1 MEIRVLPS
9 GECRCVYSE
18 TIALSAIGRC
28 EVRRASHVEPI
39 KGGSL
44 WQADMGPVGGPILG
58 PFETRSEA
66 LGAESLWLSRN
77 WL

>member
-1 MEIRVLPS
+1 MELRIDLGGVV
-9 GECRCVYSE
+9 RCVYGES
-18 TIALSAIGRC
+18 LDLCAIGR
-28 EVRRASHVEPI
+28 VSIRRASHVEPI
-39 KGGSL
+39 KGGSG

-58 PFETRSEA
+58 PFETRSQA